1 MTIMTPNATD
11 LNALHGPGLGAAPAG
26 LRARGEVGH
35 VPARGTRV
43 LITRAHLDLQSLV
56 RVTEVWS
63 HRSLLL

>member
-43 LITRAHLDLQSLV
+43 LVTRAHLDTCIHQLILT
-56 RVTEVWS
+56 RG
-63 HRSLLL
+63 

>member
-43 LITRAHLDLQSLV
+43 LVTRAHLDTWPS
-56 RVTEVWS
+56 
-63 HRSLLL
+63 